1 MALMSESV
9 VDTALH
15 LPDVAH
21 VPIDLLS
28 DETIANAIFAI
39 ASITTALVSLVTATH
54 RQAQER

>member
-1 MALMSESV
+1 MAFMSESV
-9 VDTALH
+9 VDTAIQ

-28 DETIANAIFAI
+28 GERIANAIFAI
-39 ASITTALVSLVTATH
+39 ASTTAALISLVRAAH